1 LVVGGEEMM
10 RGAIVALALLIVA
23 AGSVHAADEP
33 LAEAKALYAAAS
45 FEDAL
50 VALGKLDASGAATPG
65 ALECKALCLLALGRT
80 AEAQATTAA
89 LVVSSPTYRPT
100 ETDLSPR
107 YLTLFTETRRKML
120 PGIAKQLY
128 ADARDQFRAKDMAKA
143 RTGFQAVLTLTEDP
157 LLRDTPDAGD
167 LRTLASGFL
176 DLAAATPPL
185 PSAASAAPSTTPSA
199 ATSATTSTAPAAAP
213 GVANAAAAS
222 PAPATVR
229 APVMT
234 PPVPI
239 RQVLPRW
246 SPPDLATA
254 RREYS
259 GVVRVTVGV
268 DGHVSKAV
276 IERPSHPLYDALVL
290 EAARTWLYTPGTQNG
305 QPVEMDKALELQ
317 LKSSSWPPTTNH

>member
-1 LVVGGEEMM
+1 M

-23 AGSVHAADEP
+23 AGSMHAADEP
-33 LAEAKALYAAAS
+33 LEEAKALYAAAS

-50 VALGKLDASGAATPG
+50 VALGKLDASGAATPA
-65 ALECKALCLLALGRT
+65 ALECKVLCLLALGRT
-80 AEAQATTAA
+80 AQAQATTAA
-89 LVVSSPTYRPT
+89 LVEASPTYRPT

-107 YLTLFTETRRKML
+107 YLTLFIETRRKML

-143 RTGFQAVLTLTEDP
+143 RAGFQAVLALAEDP
-157 LLRDTPDAGD
+157 LLRDTPDGGD

-176 DLAAATPPL
+176 DLAAATPSL
-185 PSAASAAPSTTPSA
+185 PTALPTAPSTAS
-199 ATSATTSTAPAAAP
+199 STASSSTMPDAAP
-213 GVANAAAAS
+213 GVPNAAA
-222 PAPATVR
+222 PATAR

-246 SPPDLATA
+246 SPPNLATA

-268 DGHVSKAV
+268 DGHVSKAI

-290 EAARTWLYTPGTQNG
+290 EAARTWLYTPGTRSG
-305 QPVEMDKALELQ
+305 QPIEMDKVLELQ
-317 LKSSSWPPTTNH
+317 LKSSSWPPTTNR